1 MNNNNSYLNIIKT
14 FVNIN
19 DGNKSIYQSGFP
31 VYATSKIYP
40 DCILKFI
47 DSKTAKLIK
56 RSEAKE
62 YNEFSSGI
70 FGKPGDINYDY
81 ASIDAYYKGSNYWIP
96 VPEIRIKKEVKRN
109 IAFYKESGLPW
120 TKEEYINCIRYS
132 GEPLLYNDIQVTFD
146 NLHEKIIVNHYNEY
160 KKYKKYIYDDK
171 SNDSSFMHWWQ
182 YNFDDL
188 GFDIRLSKLDIL
200 IYEEIFCNCKNI
212 IWID

>member
-1 MNNNNSYLNIIKT
+1 MNDNNSYLNIIKT

-19 DGNKSIYQSGFP
+19 DTSKSIYQSGFP
-31 VYATSKIYP
+31 VYATSRIYP

-56 RSEAKE
+56 RSEAEE

-81 ASIDAYYKGSNYWIP
+81 ESIDAYYKGSNYWIP
-96 VPEIRIKKEVKRN
+96 VPEIRIKKEVRRN

-120 TKEEYINCIRYS
+120 TIEEYINCIRYS

-146 NLHEKIIVNHYNEY
+146 NLHEKIIVNHDN
-160 KKYKKYIYDDK
+160 KYHKYIYDDK
-171 SNDSSFMHWWQ
+171 TNGSSFMHSWSNQ
-182 YNFDDL
+182 SEVETENL
-188 GFDIRLSKLDIL
+188 NIL